1 MPRSVMEFPSVNAAF
16 AGRIADT
23 AGASNVKYRTLDPT
37 S

>member
-16 AGRIADT
+16 AGRIADS
-23 AGASNVKYRTLDPT
+23 AGATNVKYLTADPT